1 MAKGSHR
8 ILAGLAGLA
17 ALAGPISIM
26 AAQPVPTQPEI
37 TSEGQDAPI
46 VVTGE
51 RLPPREARAR
61 AVAFVR
67 GTGVAAGDRPV
78 ARWIDPVC
86 MNVIGLSDRHAGI
99 VRTRLERIAAEAG
112 VPVARGRCE
121 NNFAVIFTGD
131 AASVVREVEQRA
143 PRRLSEVTGP
153 ARTRLVDGAMPIR
166 WWYTTQPRSRHGM
179 RQSTNA
185 PGFAAGD
192 ASGQEGQSAGAA
204 GGGSILPNDVPNLY
218 HYNSSMVSTQAVRAL
233 VSASVVVDV
242 NQMRLPLEAVAAY
255 IAMVGFAEIRENDF
269 ASPGSILGMF
279 ADSPSAPRA
288 LTEWDLAFLR
298 VLYRLALDRDARRH
312 RGILVRDLLAA
323 VEAGG

>member
-1 MAKGSHR
+1 MMTAPQFHR
-8 ILAGLAGLA
+8 LSPKRFTAVA
-17 ALAGPISIM
+17 ALLCIAAALP
-26 AAQPVPTQPEI
+26 AQPQPA
-37 TSEGQDAPI
+37 SDPNSPI

-51 RLPPREARAR
+51 RLTPREARER

-86 MNVIGLSDRHAGI
+86 MNVIGLSERHGAI
-99 VRTRLERIAAEAG
+99 VRSRIERIAEAAG

-131 AASVVREVEQRA
+131 AGSVVREVEQRA

-153 ARTRLVDGAMPIR
+153 ARRRLVGGSMPIR
-166 WWYTTQPRSRHGM
+166 WWYSTQPRSRHGM
-179 RQSTNA
+179 RESTNSPA
-185 PGFAAGD
+185 FTSGMPTAD
-192 ASGQEGQSAGAA
+192 ATGTVSSPS
-204 GGGSILPNDVPNLY
+204 GGGSVLPDNVPNLY

-242 NQMRLPLEAVAAY
+242 NQMHMPLEAVAGY
-255 IAMVGFAEIRENDF
+255 VAMVGFAEIRENDF
-269 ASPGSILGMF
+269 SSPGSILGMF
-279 ADSPSAPRA
+279 ENNPNAPRT
-288 LTEWDLAFLR
+288 LTDWDMGFLR
-298 VLYRLALDRDARRH
+298 VLYRLPLDRDARRH

-323 VEAGG
+323 VDAGG